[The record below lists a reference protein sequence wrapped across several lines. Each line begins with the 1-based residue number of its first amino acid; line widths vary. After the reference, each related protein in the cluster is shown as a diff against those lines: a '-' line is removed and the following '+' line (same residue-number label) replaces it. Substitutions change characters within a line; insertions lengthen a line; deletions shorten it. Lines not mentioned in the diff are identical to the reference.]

1 MNSFVIADPSL
12 CIGCRTC
19 EVACAVSHQSGS
31 CSGTLEREGGLHLA
45 IEDGHLVSKDSYF
58 QPRLKVIVGSKVT
71 TPVLC
76 RQCEDKPCA
85 MACPNNAIVSEDGC
99 VKVHQERCIGC
110 KSCVVAC
117 PYGAMAVVVKEVA
130 PAADSLFKRPQTK
143 AQALKCDLCRHREA
157 GPACV
162 EVCPT
167 QALRLVTP
175 EHLENLNRQKQ
186 LASAEAMATCQR
198 QPVSAQGEGHGD
210 GVRIWPLLALGA
222 VSQPFLV
229 KGLLALTAFTVNK
242 QECES

>member
-117 PYGAMAVVVKEVA
+117 PYGAMAVVVKEAA

-143 AQALKCDLCRHREA
+143 AQALKCDLCRHRES

-175 EHLENLNRQKQ
+175 ESLGDLNRQKQ
-186 LASAEAMATCQR
+186 LASAEAMAVCQR
-198 QPVSAQGEGHGD
+198 QPVSA
-210 GVRIWPLLALGA
+210 
-222 VSQPFLV
+222 
-229 KGLLALTAFTVNK
+229 
-242 QECES
+242 

>member
-1 MNSFVIADPSL
+1 MPVGGRPGVTNHLGSLSMNSFVIADPSL

-99 VKVHQERCIGC
+99 VKVLQERCIGC

-117 PYGAMAVVVKEVA
+117 PYGAMAVVLKEVA
-130 PAADSLFKRPQTK
+130 PLPIRSSSVRRPRRRRSS
-143 AQALKCDLCRHREA
+143 AISA
-157 GPACV
+157 
-162 EVCPT
+162 
-167 QALRLVTP
+167 VTA
-175 EHLENLNRQKQ
+175 RR
-186 LASAEAMATCQR
+186 AR
-198 QPVSAQGEGHGD
+198 PVSRC
-210 GVRIWPLLALGA
+210 VRPRRCSWSRRSILKP
-222 VSQPFLV
+222 
-229 KGLLALTAFTVNK
+229 
-242 QECES
+242 

>member
-31 CSGTLEREGGLHLA
+31 CTGTLEREGGLHLA
-45 IEDGHLVSKDSYF
+45 IEDGHLVSKDSHF

-85 MACPNNAIVSEDGC
+85 MACPNSAIVSEDGC
-99 VKVHQERCIGC
+99 VKVLQARCIGC

-130 PAADSLFKRPQTK
+130 PTADSLFKRPQTK
-143 AQALKCDLCRHREA
+143 AQALKCDLCQHREA

-175 EHLENLNRQKQ
+175 ESLETLNRQKQ
-186 LASAEAMATCQR
+186 LASAEA
-198 QPVSAQGEGHGD
+198 
-210 GVRIWPLLALGA
+210 LLAGH
-222 VSQPFLV
+222 VPTQV
-229 KGLLALTAFTVNK
+229 
-242 QECES
+242 

>member
-99 VKVHQERCIGC
+99 VKVLQERCIGC

-117 PYGAMAVVVKEVA
+117 PYGAMAVVLKEV
-130 PAADSLFKRPQTK
+130 PRLPIRSSSVRRPRRRRSS
-143 AQALKCDLCRHREA
+143 AISA
-157 GPACV
+157 
-162 EVCPT
+162 
-167 QALRLVTP
+167 VTA
-175 EHLENLNRQKQ
+175 RR
-186 LASAEAMATCQR
+186 AR
-198 QPVSAQGEGHGD
+198 PVSRC
-210 GVRIWPLLALGA
+210 VRPRRCGWSRRSILKP
-222 VSQPFLV
+222 
-229 KGLLALTAFTVNK
+229 
-242 QECES
+242 

>member
-99 VKVHQERCIGC
+99 VKVLQERCIGC

-117 PYGAMAVVVKEVA
+117 PYGAMAVVLKEVA
-130 PAADSLFKRPQTK
+130 PAANSLFKRPQTK

-186 LASAEAMATCQR
+186 LASAEA
-198 QPVSAQGEGHGD
+198 
-210 GVRIWPLLALGA
+210 LLAMPA
-222 VSQPFLV
+222 RV
-229 KGLLALTAFTVNK
+229 
-242 QECES
+242 

>member
-19 EVACAVSHQSGS
+19 EVACAVSHQSAS
-31 CSGTLEREGGLHLA
+31 CAGTVEREGGLRLA

-58 QPRLKVIVGSKVT
+58 QPRLKVVVGSKVT

-85 MACPNNAIVSEDGC
+85 KACPNNAIVTEDGH
-99 VKVHQERCIGC
+99 VKVYQARCIGC

-117 PYGAMAVVVKEVA
+117 PYGAMNVVVKEVA
-130 PAADSLFKRPQTK
+130 PAAGALFKGVQTK
-143 AQALKCDLCRHREA
+143 ALALKCDLCSHREG

-175 EHLENLNRQKQ
+175 ASLGDLNRQKQ
-186 LASAEAMATCQR
+186 LASAEAMPSSQR
-198 QPVSAQGEGHGD
+198 A
-210 GVRIWPLLALGA
+210 
-222 VSQPFLV
+222 
-229 KGLLALTAFTVNK
+229 
-242 QECES
+242 

>member
-19 EVACAVSHQSGS
+19 EVACAVSHQSAA
-31 CSGTLEREGGLHLA
+31 SGTVERDSGLHLA
-45 IEDGHLVSKDSYF
+45 IEEGHLVSKDSYF

-85 MACPNNAIVSEDGC
+85 KACPNNAIVTEDGH
-99 VKVHQERCIGC
+99 VKVYQARCIGC

-117 PYGAMAVVVKEVA
+117 PYGAMAVVVQEVA
-130 PAADSLFKRPQTK
+130 PAADALFKRPQCK

-175 EHLENLNRQKQ
+175 ESLATINRQKQ
-186 LASAEAMATCQR
+186 LASAEAM
-198 QPVSAQGEGHGD
+198 
-210 GVRIWPLLALGA
+210 LAG
-222 VSQPFLV
+222 
-229 KGLLALTAFTVNK
+229 
-242 QECES
+242 

>member
-1 MNSFVIADPSL
+1 MNSFVIADPGL

-31 CSGTLEREGGLHLA
+31 CSGTLERESGLHLA
-45 IEDGHLVSKDSYF
+45 IEDGHLVSRDSYF

-85 MACPNNAIVSEDGC
+85 KACPNNAIVTEDGY
-99 VKVHQERCIGC
+99 VKVYQARCIGC
-110 KSCVVAC
+110 KSCAVAC
-117 PYGAMAVVVKEVA
+117 PYGAMTVVVQEVA
-130 PAADSLFKRPQTK
+130 PAADALFKRPQTK
-143 AQALKCDLCRHREA
+143 ARALKCDLCNHREA

-175 EHLENLNRQKQ
+175 QSLDNLNRQKQ
-186 LASAEAMATCQR
+186 LASAEAM
-198 QPVSAQGEGHGD
+198 
-210 GVRIWPLLALGA
+210 LAGLGR
-222 VSQPFLV
+222 
-229 KGLLALTAFTVNK
+229 
-242 QECES
+242 

>member
-45 IEDGHLVSKDSYF
+45 IEDGHLVSKDSHF

-99 VKVHQERCIGC
+99 VKVLQARCIGC

-130 PAADSLFKRPQTK
+130 PLPIRSSSGTADQG
-143 AQALKCDLCRHREA
+143 A
-157 GPACV
+157 GAR
-162 EVCPT
+162 
-167 QALRLVTP
+167 AIS
-175 EHLENLNRQKQ
+175 
-186 LASAEAMATCQR
+186 ASTARRAR
-198 QPVSAQGEGHGD
+198 PVSRCARPRRCGWS
-210 GVRIWPLLALGA
+210 RRPT
-222 VSQPFLV
+222 
-229 KGLLALTAFTVNK
+229 LTP
-242 QECES
+242 